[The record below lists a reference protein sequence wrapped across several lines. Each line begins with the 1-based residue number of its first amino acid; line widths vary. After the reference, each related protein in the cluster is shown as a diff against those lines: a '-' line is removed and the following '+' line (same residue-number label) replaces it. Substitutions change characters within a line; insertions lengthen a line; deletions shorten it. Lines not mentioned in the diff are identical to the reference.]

1 MSATELGSG
10 KTINCSEPVIHEYP
24 QLGAKLQS
32 RHSVCRRICKT
43 LQFNV
48 CL

>member
-24 QLGAKLQS
+24 QPGAKLHTRRLVS
-32 RHSVCRRICKT
+32 RRICKT
-43 LQFNV
+43 RQFNV
-48 CL
+48 WF